1 MSDDRDF
8 TRADRALV
16 DAIRADFQPEPTSP
30 ARAAELRRAL
40 AARIERGPRPLALRI
55 AVPALATAA
64 LASAMLWLALPAATP
79 SAPDTGA
86 VTASS
91 ADSDSLVDP
100 DAFASEL
107 AERDGYLPA
116 DYQELALLIE
126 DSATDR

>member
-1 MSDDRDF
+1 MSDERDLG
-8 TRADRALV
+8 RADRALV

-40 AARIERGPRPLALRI
+40 AERIERGSRPLGVRL
-55 AVPALATAA
+55 AVPAFAAAA
-64 LASAMLWLALPAATP
+64 LAAAALFLALPATTP
-79 SAPDTGA
+79 SHPDDAALA
-86 VTASS
+86 VSS

-116 DYQELALLIE
+116 DYQELALLI
-126 DSATDR
+126 DDPATDR